1 MIRLHQLGK
10 SVQVIIDKEWTRSC
24 KVGLE
29 FVMTLMATG
38 IPVYHSRNMMHYK
51 LLTISYEDSMFA
63 LGGSANM
70 TKAAWSRID
79 EFIFHVEVPAAY
91 QAPSTLQP
99 VAGEPSSPASGRNDF
114 GSLKVAL
121 GNFESVQDFVCLPRL
136 ILQRVGNLTVE
147 ADFFVIGWKKNDY
160 RKSLTDFSFEG
171 ILHAKQLDAVPT
183 LA

>member
-99 VAGEPSSPASGRNDF
+99 VAGEVCSNDPKRPYF
-114 GSLKVAL
+114 NEG
-121 GNFESVQDFVCLPRL
+121 F
-136 ILQRVGNLTVE
+136 RVLAE
-147 ADFFVIGWKKNDY
+147 
-160 RKSLTDFSFEG
+160 TDFAAGGKS
-171 ILHAKQLDAVPT
+171 DS
-183 LA
+183 

>member
-1 MIRLHQLGK
+1 
-10 SVQVIIDKEWTRSC
+10 
-24 KVGLE
+24 
-29 FVMTLMATG
+29 MTLMATG

-99 VAGEPSSPASGRNDF
+99 VAGEVCSNDPKRPYF
-114 GSLKVAL
+114 NEG
-121 GNFESVQDFVCLPRL
+121 
-136 ILQRVGNLTVE
+136 
-147 ADFFVIGWKKNDY
+147 
-160 RKSLTDFSFEG
+160 KSLF
-171 ILHAKQLDAVPT
+171 
-183 LA
+183 